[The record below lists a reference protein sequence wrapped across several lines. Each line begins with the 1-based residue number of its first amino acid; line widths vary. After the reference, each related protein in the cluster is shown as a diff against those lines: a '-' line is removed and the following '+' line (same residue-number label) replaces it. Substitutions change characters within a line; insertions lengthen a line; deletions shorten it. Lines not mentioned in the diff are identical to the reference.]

1 MANSN
6 FGGDEHNINR
16 LETLAFLKVC
26 LLKTTTADSIH
37 PMPNM
42 LSSKEKRRLR
52 RSTEKMEK
60 RTTFESRG
68 MDVNPFYA
76 KTQSQQ
82 DLWKSLNNNTVT
94 IAVGP
99 AGVGKTL
106 TALWFGLSAIQSRA
120 FNKIIY
126 VRSDVGCAHQRGR
139 GALPGTMEEKMLPL
153 LGPVLDNLAIICR
166 SPGASQYLLDKKI
179 VDAMLLEDI
188 RGRSLNEALIIFDEA
203 QNTSP
208 DQVKTVLSR
217 VGEHSR
223 IIVTGDTKQIDLDVF
238 KSHNGLLDCYHRLS
252 KIDQVGTVQFTK
264 SDIVRNGVIAD
275 ILAAYDD

>member
-1 MANSN
+1 MPDYTS
-6 FGGDEHNINR
+6 GGEYNR
-16 LETLAFLKVC
+16 LGNDYSFKPVTLTPKL
-26 LLKTTTADSIH
+26 
-37 PMPNM
+37 M
-42 LSSKEKRRLR
+42 LSSKEKRRIR
-52 RSTEKMEK
+52 RSSEKMEK

-68 MDVNPFYA
+68 MDVCPFYA
-76 KTQSQQ
+76 KTDSQEA
-82 DLWKSLNNNTVT
+82 LWQSLNKNTVT

-106 TALWFGLSAIQSRA
+106 VALWFGLSAIKSRA
-120 FNKIIY
+120 FNKVVY

-139 GALPGTMEEKMLPL
+139 GALPGTMEEKMAPL
-153 LGPVLDNLAIICR
+153 MGPVLDNLSVICR
-166 SPGASQYLLDKKI
+166 SQGAAEYLLEKKI
-179 VDAMLLEDI
+179 IDAMLLEDI
-188 RGRSLNEALIIFDEA
+188 RGRSLNESLIIFDEA

-217 VGEHSR
+217 VGENSR

-238 KSHNGLLDCYHRLS
+238 KTNNGLLDCYHRLS
-252 KIDQVGTVQFTK
+252 NIDNVGTVRFTK

>member
-1 MANSN
+1 MSDYTS
-6 FGGDEHNINR
+6 GGESNR
-16 LETLAFLKVC
+16 LSQSAFQQHYLTL
-26 LLKTTTADSIH
+26 TPI
-37 PMPNM
+37 NM

-52 RSTEKMEK
+52 RTADKMEK
-60 RTTFESRG
+60 RTTFEGRG
-68 MDVNPFYA
+68 MDVLPFYA
-76 KTQSQQ
+76 KTESQEN
-82 DLWKSLNNNTVT
+82 LWKSLNNNTVT

-106 TALWFGLSAIQSRA
+106 VALWFGLSAIKSRA

-139 GALPGTMEEKMLPL
+139 GALPGTMEEKMAPL
-153 LGPVLDNLAIICR
+153 IGPVMDNLSVMTR
-166 SPGASQYLLDKKI
+166 SQGAADYLLDKKI
-179 VDAMLLEDI
+179 IEPMMLEDI
-188 RGRSLNEALIIFDEA
+188 RGRSLNESLIIFDEA

-217 VGEHSR
+217 GGENSR

-252 KIDQVGTVQFTK
+252 RIDQVGTVQFTK
-264 SDIVRNGVIAD
+264 EDIVRNGVIAD
-275 ILAAYDD
+275 ILAAYED

>member
-1 MANSN
+1 MQSVLMSDYTS
-6 FGGDEHNINR
+6 GGESNR
-16 LETLAFLKVC
+16 LSQSDYQFKYLTLTPK
-26 LLKTTTADSIH
+26 H
-37 PMPNM
+37 M
-42 LSSKEKRRLR
+42 LSSKEKRRIR
-52 RSTEKMEK
+52 RSAEKMEK
-60 RTTFESRG
+60 RSTFESRG
-68 MDVNPFYA
+68 MDVMPFYA
-76 KTQSQQ
+76 KTDSQQ
-82 DLWKSLNNNTVT
+82 NLWSSLNKNTVT

-106 TALWFGLSAIQSRA
+106 VALWFGLSAIKARA

-139 GALPGTMEEKMLPL
+139 GALPGTMEEKMQPL
-153 LGPVLDNLAIICR
+153 MGPVLDNLSVICR
-166 SPGASQYLLDKKI
+166 SQGAAEYLIDKKI
-179 VDAMLLEDI
+179 IDAMLLEDI
-188 RGRSLNEALIIFDEA
+188 RGRSLNESLIIFDEA

-217 VGEHSR
+217 VGENSR

-238 KSHNGLLDCYHRLS
+238 KSHNGLLDCYHRLAA
-252 KIDQVGTVQFTK
+252 IDNVGTVQFTN

>member
-1 MANSN
+1 MSDYTS
-6 FGGDEHNINR
+6 GGEPNR
-16 LETLAFLKVC
+16 LSQSIYCIKHLTL
-26 LLKTTTADSIH
+26 TPI
-37 PMPNM
+37 NM
-42 LSSKEKRRLR
+42 LSSKEKRRIR
-52 RSTEKMEK
+52 RSAEKMEK

-68 MDVNPFYA
+68 MDVAPFYA
-76 KTQSQQ
+76 KTQSQE
-82 DLWKSLNNNTVT
+82 DLWKSLNKNTVT

-106 TALWFGLSAIQSRA
+106 VALWFGLSAIKSRA
-120 FNKIIY
+120 FKKIIY

-139 GALPGTMEEKMLPL
+139 GALPGTMEEKMAPL
-153 LGPVLDNLAIICR
+153 MGPVLDNLSVICH
-166 SPGASQYLLDKKI
+166 SQGAADYLIEKKI

-188 RGRSLNEALIIFDEA
+188 RGRSLNESLIIFDEA

-217 VGEHSR
+217 VGENSR

-252 KIDQVGTVQFTK
+252 RIDNVGTVQFTK
-264 SDIVRNGVIAD
+264 EDIVRNGVIAD
-275 ILAAYDD
+275 ILAAYED